1 MIYRCFMK
9 KLMVIAAIVFLSA
22 CSSIPESLRVAESTN
37 LVEFQKVNEAS
48 QEQLARWGGLIAS
61 VKNLKQ
67 GSMLEVVNMDLS
79 TSSSRPKAS
88 DESKGRFRVYYNGLL
103 DPVIYKEGRSVTI
116 LGSVK
121 APERGTIG
129 EQEYVFPVLEA
140 KHVHLW
146 KEIKEVEIDVYSYP
160 FTYSPYFHPYPRF
173 YHPTRVI
180 VKKSGQ
186 APKPVKPNKAV
197 KK

>member
-9 KLMVIAAIVFLSA
+9 KLVVLAVILLSA

-48 QEQLARWGGLIAS
+48 EEQLARWGGLIAS

-79 TSSSRPKAS
+79 ASSSRPKAI
-88 DESKGRFRVYYNGLL
+88 DESKGRFRVYYKGLL
-103 DPVIYKEGRSVTI
+103 DPVIYKEGRSVTV

-121 APERGTIG
+121 APEKGTIG

-146 KEIKEVEIDVYSYP
+146 KEVKEVKVDVYAHP

-186 APKPVKPNKAV
+186 APKPTKQSKAV